1 MFGGYCECFCWS
13 NQDFYDDDF
22 YLPDPQPFSLPAPLP
37 KWPQGINTSIHKL
50 LSFLV
55 LFFLKM
61 SYLFDYVSLGR
72 DINSSF
78 LFFWL
83 INYGFGC

>member
-37 KWPQGINTSIHKL
+37 IWPQGINTSIHKL

-55 LFFLKM
+55 LFF
-61 SYLFDYVSLGR
+61 
-72 DINSSF
+72 
-78 LFFWL
+78 
-83 INYGFGC
+83 

>member
-55 LFFLKM
+55 LFFKKDE
-61 SYLFDYVSLGR
+61 LFV
-72 DINSSF
+72 
-78 LFFWL
+78 
-83 INYGFGC
+83 